1 MIWVMY
7 LLFVMMRNEF
17 RHTSWFS
24 LDGVSDLGDVTLVID
39 DDKRIQAHKV
49 YLATGSVGSSLTS
62 TTGFSWTLRYIW
74 PLLQGPA
81 PLIPQLFQ
89 LESLATVSVGSSL
102 SSTTGFSWIL
112 RYIWLL
118 V

>member
-39 DDKRIQAHKV
+39 DDKRIQAHKLV
-49 YLATGSVGSSLTS
+49 QVLVLFIQSLCIPSSWIQLGSWVGN
-62 TTGFSWTLRYIW
+62 
-74 PLLQGPA
+74 
-81 PLIPQLFQ
+81 LFQ
-89 LESLATVSVGSSL
+89 VLV
-102 SSTTGFSWIL
+102 
-112 RYIWLL
+112 LL
-118 V
+118 YSF